1 MRFGQTLEHAAM
13 PSTVYSRVY
22 DGNDVSA
29 AAVYHDSLSVWV
41 VHLQQE
47 AAGNPCALPDALV
60 RRGAAAL

>member
-1 MRFGQTLEHAAM
+1 M